1 MGIPQRTHISD
12 KDVNPMYAYKQWD
25 TIETYMEYQLL
36 STFDRGPE
44 QWKIHTN
51 TYPTP
56 EEAIKAYT
64 EQWGKKLRDGEKLT
78 IISRLVSNWK
88 NHGNI
93 TLT

>member
-1 MGIPQRTHISD
+1 MQNA
-12 KDVNPMYAYKQWD
+12 NPLYGHQNWD

-36 STFDRGPE
+36 SSFGRGVVPW
-44 QWKIHTN
+44 QIYTN

-64 EQWGKKLRDGEKLT
+64 EQWGTKTRDGETLT
-78 IISRLVSNWK
+78 MISRLVSNWK